1 MVKDMATYFSM
12 TLGAF
17 VFWQSMDEV
26 HVRTKRNA
34 GYIRVLMNRFA
45 FAQCFSNKQLFS
57 VLYFIS
63 FVCDGVD
70 GWCARKF
77 NQGMRFCVSCDM
89 SFYWRSMSFM
99 HIHTCTTNC

>member
-63 FVCDGVD
+63 FVYDGVD
-70 GWCARKF
+70 GWCAHKF
-77 NQGMRFCVSCDM
+77 NQGFILQNVNVSSDN
-89 SFYWRSMSFM
+89 SKPSNS
-99 HIHTCTTNC
+99 NN